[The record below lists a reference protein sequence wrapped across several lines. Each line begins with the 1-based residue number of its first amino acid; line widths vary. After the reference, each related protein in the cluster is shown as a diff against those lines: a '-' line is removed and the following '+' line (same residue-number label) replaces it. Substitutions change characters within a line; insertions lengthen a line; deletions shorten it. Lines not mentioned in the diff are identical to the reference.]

1 MDGANIKVVAPF
13 NQARGAAVL
22 PLAWLME
29 ERMARSEGARPNG
42 DGQRSARC
50 IALVGP
56 YLSGK
61 TTLLEAIL
69 ARTGKVTR
77 QGRVSDASTVG
88 DNSPEARAHGMSIE
102 INVADTEYLGDKFT
116 FIDCPGSIEFQ
127 HDASEVL
134 AVADA
139 VVVVCEPDEKRVPAL
154 QLLLKQLEQS
164 GTPHYLFLNKIDT
177 FNIAVRDI
185 LKVLQPAS
193 VKPLV
198 LRQIPIWKDG
208 IATGFV
214 DLALKRAFV
223 YREHAPSEVIELSGD
238 DAERQK
244 EARFTMLEQIAD
256 YDDELMEQLLE
267 DIEPPRDQIF
277 GDLARE
283 LKEGLICPVLLG
295 SAENGNGIV
304 RLLKALR
311 HEVPFVSGTSAR
323 AGVPSSGNVAHVVK
337 TVYTAHGGKLSIARV
352 MSGKITDGQT
362 MTSPHGQSRIAGMF
376 TMLGQDAKKVDSAVA
391 GETVALGRL
400 DEIRT
405 GDLLSGDG
413 EVLKRDGG
421 AAAPEPVYGVA
432 VTLKD
437 RKDEVKL
444 SSALSKL
451 MEEDPALTVE
461 HNRDTHQMVLKGQ
474 GEMHLRVALER
485 LARKYGVEVG
495 RARCLVPYKETI
507 RKVATV
513 RGRHKKQS
521 GGHGQFGDVVIELR
535 PLPRGAGFNFAESI
549 VGGAVPKQFIPSV
562 EIGVKDYMQHGPL
575 GFPVVDVG
583 VTLKDGSFHTVD
595 SSDMAFRQAARLAM
609 SEGMPQCSP
618 VILEPVMAVEVA
630 VPTDATAKITGII
643 SQRRGQVLGF
653 NPRDGWPGWDVV
665 QAHIPEAEMNDL
677 IVDLRSVTQ
686 GVGTFRANFD
696 HLAELTGRLAE
707 QAIAAHK
714 EAAE

>member
-1 MDGANIKVVAPF
+1 MTLVAPF
-13 NQARGAAVL
+13 NQARGAATF
-22 PLAWLME
+22 PGAWAME
-29 ERMARSEGARPNG
+29 ENM
-42 DGQRSARC
+42 GQVVGPRSARA

-69 ARTGKVTR
+69 TRTGRLSR
-77 QGRVSDASTVG
+77 QGSVSDGTTVG
-88 DNSPEARAHGMSIE
+88 DSSPEARAHGMSVE
-102 INVADTEYLGDKFT
+102 INVADVEYLGDRFT

-127 HDASEVL
+127 HEASSVL
-134 AVADA
+134 AGVDA

-154 QLLLKQLEQS
+154 QLILKRLQEA
-164 GTPHYLFLNKIDT
+164 GTPHYLFLNKIDVCPV
-177 FNIAVRDI
+177 AVRDV

-193 VKPLV
+193 SRPLV
-198 LRQIPIWKDG
+198 LRQIPIWKNG
-208 IATGFV
+208 IATGYV

-223 YREHAPSEVIELSGD
+223 YREHAPSEVVELSGD
-238 DAERQK
+238 DEAREK
-244 EARFTMLEQIAD
+244 EARFSMLEQIAD

-267 DIEPPRDQIF
+267 DIEPPRDRIF
-277 GDLARE
+277 EDLANE

-295 SAENGNGIV
+295 SAEHGNGIV

-311 HEVPFVSGTSAR
+311 HEAPFIEETRSRLGLHD
-323 AGVPSSGNVAHVVK
+323 AGNAAHVMK
-337 TVYTAHGGKLSIARV
+337 TVYTPHGGKLSIARV
-352 MSGKITDGQT
+352 ISGKISDGAT
-362 MTSPHGQSRIAGMF
+362 LTGRNGEGRVAGIF
-376 TMLGQDAKKVDSAVA
+376 SMLGQETSKREAAVDGDLVA
-391 GETVALGRL
+391 FGRL
-400 DEIRT
+400 DDAR
-405 GDLLSGDG
+405 SGDILSADG
-413 EVLKRDGG
+413 KVLEPLP
-421 AAAPEPVYGVA
+421 ALPLPEPVFGVA
-432 VTLKD
+432 VTLKE

-444 SSALSKL
+444 TTALAKL
-451 MEEDPALTVE
+451 REEDPALSVE
-461 HNRDTHQMVLKGQ
+461 HNQDTHQMVLRGQ

-495 RARCLVPYKETI
+495 RSRRLVPYKETI

-535 PLPRGAGFNFAESI
+535 PLPRGEGFDFAEKI
-549 VGGAVPKQFIPSV
+549 VGGAIPKQFIPSV

-609 SEGMPQCSP
+609 SEGMPQCNP
-618 VILEPVMAVEVA
+618 VVLEPVMSVEVA
-630 VPTDATAKITGII
+630 IPNEATAKITGII

-653 NPRDGWPGWDVV
+653 APRDGWSGWDVV
-665 QAHIPEAEMNDL
+665 QAHIPEAEMDDL

-686 GVGTFRANFD
+686 GVGTFSAKFD
-696 HLAELTGRLAE
+696 HLSELTGRLAE
-707 QAIAAHK
+707 QAIAQHK